1 MSDAPETAADAGPV
15 FRLIYNSHSRIAP
28 DQNTFELGAI
38 FTTARRNNRRLGITG
53 ALVVIDDAFVQA
65 LEGDE
70 SAVRNLY
77 ADISRDARH
86 ERVTVLEEAF
96 VDARTFGRW
105 AMAKVAD
112 EGGPDIRLL
121 SNATR
126 GKIVAAG
133 SDHHVTPEQ
142 EQLLMLMR
150 RSVREGAPAA

>member
-1 MSDAPETAADAGPV
+1 
-15 FRLIYNSHSRIAP
+15 
-28 DQNTFELGAI
+28 
-38 FTTARRNNRRLGITG
+38 
-53 ALVVIDDAFVQA
+53 
-65 LEGDE
+65 
-70 SAVRNLY
+70 VRNLY
-77 ADISRDARH
+77 ADISRDIRH